1 MAYLNQDII
10 ENYISHNEL
19 VRLTDDDNTGSVNGS
34 KLDIAIN
41 IAIDEV
47 FGYLRDKYDITLIP
61 DPLPPELEKIAAD
74 VTIYHLYKRRFR
86 LEMPES
92 ITEIYKMNIAK
103 LEKISE
109 GLLNIGLPLKTTSG
123 FIKINK
129 SDTDRIFN
137 NDLLDKL

>member
-1 MAYLNQDII
+1 MAYLNQEIL
-10 ENYISHNEL
+10 ENYISRNEL
-19 VRLTDDDNTGSVNGS
+19 IKLTDDENTGNLDTI
-34 KLDIAIN
+34 KLELAMN

-47 FGYLRDKYDITLIP
+47 FGYLRDKYDLAQIP
-61 DPLPPELEKIAAD
+61 DPLPAELEKIAAEIA
-74 VTIYHLYKRRFR
+74 IYHLYKRRFR

-92 ITEIYKMNIAK
+92 ITEIYKINIGK

-109 GLLNIGLPLKTTSG
+109 GLLNIGIPLKTTTG
-123 FIKINK
+123 FIRINK